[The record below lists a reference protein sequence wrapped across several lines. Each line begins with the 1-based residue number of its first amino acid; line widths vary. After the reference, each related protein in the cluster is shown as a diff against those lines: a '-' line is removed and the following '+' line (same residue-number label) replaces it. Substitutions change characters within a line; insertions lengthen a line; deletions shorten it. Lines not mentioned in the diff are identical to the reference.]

1 MAAAPAL
8 LTEALETALNGML
21 AGNLEAAEALPAL
34 TGRVLCLDLEGL
46 DLQLY
51 LLPAGRRVQ
60 VLGEYAGAPDATL
73 HATPLGLMRMSLAG
87 GEALLEGAARITGDS
102 AFAQRLGGLLR
113 LSAVDWE
120 ELLARGLGDV
130 AGHQLARLLRAGGGW
145 LRDSARALEQDL
157 GEYLTEEARLLP
169 ASAELEHWM
178 QGVEALRADVDRLEA
193 RLRRL
198 EARRAEAG
206 PA

>member
-8 LTEALETALNGML
+8 LTEALETALNAML
-21 AGNLEAAEALPAL
+21 AANLEAAEALPAL
-34 TGRVLCLDLEGL
+34 TGRVLCLDIEGL
-46 DLQLY
+46 DLQLC

-60 VLGEYAGAPDATL
+60 VLGEYAGEPDATI

-130 AGHQLARLLRAGGGW
+130 AGHQLARLLRAGGDW
-145 LRDSARALEQDL
+145 LRDSAAALEQDL

-169 ASAELEHWM
+169 ASAALEHWL

>member
-8 LTEALETALNGML
+8 LTEALETALNAML
-21 AGNLEAAEALPAL
+21 AANLEAAEALPAL
-34 TGRVLCLDLEGL
+34 TGRVLCLDIEGL
-46 DLQLY
+46 DLQLW
-51 LLPAGRRVQ
+51 LLAAGRRVQ
-60 VLGEYAGAPDATL
+60 VLGEYAGAPDATI
-73 HATPLGLMRMSLAG
+73 HATPLGLMRMSLGG
-87 GEALLEGAARITGDS
+87 GEALLEGAARITGDT

-130 AGHQLARLLRAGGGW
+130 AGHQLARLLRAGGDW
-145 LRDSARALEQDL
+145 LRDSAAALEQDL

-169 ASAELEHWM
+169 ASAELEHWL

>member
-21 AGNLEAAEALPAL
+21 AANPEAAEALPAL
-34 TGRVLCLDLEGL
+34 TGRVLCLDIEGL
-46 DLQLY
+46 DLRLC

-60 VLGEYAGAPDATL
+60 VLGEYAGTPDATI

-87 GEALLEGAARITGDS
+87 GEALLEGAARITGDTS
-102 AFAQRLGGLLR
+102 FGQRLGGLLR

-130 AGHQLARLLRAGGGW
+130 AGHQLARLLRAGGDW
-145 LRDSARALEQDL
+145 LRDSAAALEQDL

>member
-145 LRDSARALEQDL
+145 LRDSARALEQDQ

-198 EARRAEAG
+198 EARRVG
-206 PA
+206 SDPA

>member
-1 MAAAPAL
+1 M
-8 LTEALETALNGML
+8 
-21 AGNLEAAEALPAL
+21 
-34 TGRVLCLDLEGL
+34 LCLDLEGL

-130 AGHQLARLLRAGGGW
+130 AGHQLARLLRVGGGW